1 MREFL
6 VVFFCNRN
14 ESGRK
19 RTYVEGAANA
29 DQYLTSVEQ
38 IALNHYKRNGFPKG
52 FHCEGSLL
60 INLLFVLFWDIIYS
74 TKVPSAFINEIQY
87 IPLDLYS
94 EEFYKNRKSDI
105 DQRLEEIRDGWS
117 LDELF
122 LFVMQNWENHS
133 YKRSLIIQDLV
144 EDSDELIQIVD
155 CIGRECLAIL
165 LERLV
170 KDFKQFHSGLP
181 DLFLWNYGERKVGV

>member
-1 MREFL
+1 MCL
-6 VVFFCNRN
+6 TVCCIRN

-19 RTYVEGAANA
+19 RTHIETTINR

-60 INLLFVLFWDIIYS
+60 ITLFFVLFWDIIYN

-105 DQRLEEIRDGWS
+105 DQRLIEIRNGWD

-122 LFVMQNWENHS
+122 LFINQNWENHS
-133 YKRSLIIQDLV
+133 HKRSLIVQDLV
-144 EDSDELIQIVD
+144 ENADELIEIVR
-155 CIGRECLAIL
+155 CIGRECLTTL
-165 LERLV
+165 LKRLV
-170 KDFKQFHSGLP
+170 RDFKQFHSGLP
-181 DLFLWNYGERKVGV
+181 DLFVWNIGEEKVCY